1 MSFVKRNK
9 EIILF
14 TIVELAALI
23 LNLVLTGKANVIAS
37 KCIIY
42 TNLLFALLF
51 TLFINKKSFVV
62 FALVFTAVSDTLLV
76 SSHEISETARI
87 IALVSF
93 IIVQSI
99 YLVELSKE
107 NKKVTIY
114 IGFSDLFLIVAL
126 CVASIFIFKD
136 QYNALIPLT
145 IVYFVI
151 LVSNLV
157 NSAINFKKEST
168 MFFGFLFF
176 IMCDILIGLGTAVS
190 LGIFRENS
198 FINFMLKFGSYAW
211 TFYIIAQYFLVSS
224 IKSKQINKLF
234 D

>member
-1 MSFVKRNK
+1 MVFLKKNFN
-9 EIILF
+9 IIIF
-14 TIVELAALI
+14 TIAELTALV
-23 LNLVLTGKANVIAS
+23 LNLVLTGKANSIACN
-37 KCIIY
+37 CIIY
-42 TNLLFALLF
+42 MNLIFALLF
-51 TLFINKKSFVV
+51 TLLINKKSFVV

-76 SSHEISETARI
+76 SPNEISETARI

-99 YLVELSKE
+99 YLLELSRE
-107 NKKVTIY
+107 NKKVTFYVAICD
-114 IGFSDLFLIVAL
+114 IMLIISL
-126 CVASIFIFKD
+126 CVASIFIFRD
-136 QYNALIPLT
+136 EYNALIPLT

-190 LGIFRENS
+190 LGIFKENS